1 MMPFFK
7 TQGYHQGLHALG
19 LKKQAGP
26 LGFFLSHPR
35 VQPRVAELE
44 QEAQQELDP
53 VKHRILQLFGLEK
66 KLNVPEISEI
76 VPTPSEEL
84 SQQKL
89 FPTVAAP
96 ATPVAPVEKKEVPI
110 KTPPPASPQEPFLQA
125 NKDLLNLPK
134 APTPRP

>member
-19 LKKQAGP
+19 LKKQAAP
-26 LGFFLSHPR
+26 LGFFLSHPK

-53 VKHRILQLFGLEK
+53 VRHRLLQFLGLEK
-66 KLNVPEISEI
+66 QEVSVAPEVPL
-76 VPTPSEEL
+76 EEL

-96 ATPVAPVEKKEVPI
+96 ATPVAPVAPVEKKKVPI